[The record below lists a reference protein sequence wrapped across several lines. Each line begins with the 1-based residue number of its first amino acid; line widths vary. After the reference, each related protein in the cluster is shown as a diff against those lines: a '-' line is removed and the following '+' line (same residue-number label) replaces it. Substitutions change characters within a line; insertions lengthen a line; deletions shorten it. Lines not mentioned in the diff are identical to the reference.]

1 MLLIGPMIDFLPSI
15 ALCIHTRCAR
25 VRKKFS
31 KASPVFCE
39 QELLYATEAGGSG
52 SRVCGEVFGKGIEL
66 AYLLIKLLRGTEEAE
81 LSLPQRSQ
89 QV

>member
-15 ALCIHTRCAR
+15 APCIHTRYAR

-31 KASPVFCE
+31 KANPVFCE

-52 SRVCGEVFGKGIEL
+52 SRVYGEVFGKGTEL
-66 AYLLIKLLRGTEEAE
+66 AYLLIKLLRGAEEAGLCHRE
-81 LSLPQRSQ
+81 ASQ
-89 QV
+89 V